1 MPADA
6 HYTIRKT
13 VLYCANKT
21 EVVRPLYWLK
31 TLVLSGVAGLFWTA
45 SPSASGFTI
54 LHAFGLAATGV
65 TNSDGYYSHAD
76 LVLSG
81 NVLYGTAPV
90 GGTNGYGTIYSINTD
105 GTEFK
110 VLHSFTGAS
119 DGTVPNADLVLCGNT
134 LYGLVGHGTNLV
146 GSGSIFSMT
155 TNGDNF
161 NILYTFTDPANGSI
175 GQPNGGLTM
184 SDGTLYGT
192 MYQGGI
198 SNQGTIFS
206 FNTNGTFTQLHQFGQ
221 YTDGQNPLG
230 TLVLANGTLFGTTRN
245 YGTNGVFG
253 GTIFSVSTNGSNF
266 TVLHYF
272 QKSTNFD
279 AFTPNAGMI
288 LDSNT
293 LFGTTTFGGDYSSG
307 TVFAISTNGS
317 GYSIVHSFDPDS
329 GEGKLPEG
337 ELVPAGNTLYG
348 TTLGTGPGLSG
359 TIFSVN
365 TDGSS
370 FTILHRF
377 PLNIDGTNSD
387 GAQPFDAPVLSENV
401 LYGTTMVGGAFGG
414 GTIFSQPIVPLIST
428 VNISG
433 DNLILNAIDGMK
445 GESCTI
451 LASPTL
457 SMPLNLWTPLA
468 TNVLVSGGNFTI
480 TVTNGFTPAASQT
493 FYTLQVT
500 FP

>member
-1 MPADA
+1 M
-6 HYTIRKT
+6 Y
-13 VLYCANKT
+13 
-21 EVVRPLYWLK
+21 PLHRIK
-31 TLVLSGVAGLFWTA
+31 TLLLSGVAGLFWTI
-45 SPSASGFTI
+45 SLSAPGFTV
-54 LHAFGLAATGV
+54 LHAFGVTGTGV
-65 TNSDGYYSHAD
+65 TNSDGSDTHAD

-81 NVLYGTAPV
+81 KVLYGTAPI

-105 GTEFK
+105 GTGFT

-119 DGTVPNADLVLCGNT
+119 DGTVPNADLILCGNT
-134 LYGLVGHGTNLV
+134 LCGLVGHGTNLV
-146 GSGSIFSMT
+146 GYGSIYSMT

-161 NILYTFTDPANGSI
+161 NILYTFADSANGSI

-206 FNTNGTFTQLHQFGQ
+206 FNTNGTFTLLHQFTQ

-230 TLVLANGTLFGTTRN
+230 VLVLANGTLFGTTRN
-245 YGTNGVFG
+245 YGTNGVLG
-253 GTIFSVSTNGSNF
+253 GTVFSIGTNGENF

-279 AFTPNAGMI
+279 AFTPNTGMI
-288 LDSNT
+288 LNSNT
-293 LFGTTTFGGDYSSG
+293 LYGTTTFGGDYNSG

-317 GYSIVHSFDPDS
+317 GYSLLHSFNPDS

-337 ELVPAGNTLYG
+337 ELVMAGNTLYG
-348 TTLGTGPGLSG
+348 TTLGSGPSLSG

-365 TDGSS
+365 TDASS

-377 PLNIDGTNSD
+377 PPNIDGTNSD
-387 GAQPFDAPVLSENV
+387 GAQPYDAPVLSGNV
-401 LYGTTMVGGAFGG
+401 LYGTTMVGGVIGG
-414 GTIFSQPIVPLIST
+414 GTIFSQPIVPLISK

-433 DNLILNAIDGMK
+433 DNLTLSGIEGMEN
-445 GESCTI
+445 ESCTI
-451 LASPTL
+451 LASPNL
-457 SMPLNLWTPLA
+457 ILPLNLWTPLV
-468 TNVLVSGGNFTI
+468 TNVLASGGNFAVI
-480 TVTNGFTPAASQT
+480 VTNGFNPGVAQT

-500 FP
+500 PP